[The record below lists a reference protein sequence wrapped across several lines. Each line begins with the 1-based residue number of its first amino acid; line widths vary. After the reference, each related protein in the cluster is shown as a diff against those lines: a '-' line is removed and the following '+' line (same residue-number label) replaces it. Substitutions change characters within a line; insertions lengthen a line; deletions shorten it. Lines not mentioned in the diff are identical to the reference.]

1 MRKLTA
7 LLCLLIFS
15 CSKNPEL
22 YIPHIEGYWEIE
34 NVSFYNGDQKDY
46 KYNETIDYISLNDSL
61 KGFRKKL
68 KPGLNDTYFTSA
80 DAEAISVKI
89 EDDSLRIYYSTP
101 YAQWKETILSATP
114 QQLIIINK
122 NKAVYTYKK
131 YTPIILDIE

>member
-1 MRKLTA
+1 MRKLTV

-101 YAQWKETILSATP
+101 YAKWKETILSATP